1 MRIVV
6 APDSFKDC
14 LSASVVAAILS
25 DEISSQRPDIHVTE
39 CPLSDGGE
47 GFTEIVTS
55 AFSGDFIPV
64 VVTGPLGEQI
74 ESGYGRVGNTA
85 ILDAASCC
93 GLSLVPPERR
103 NPLLTT
109 SRGMGEMIV
118 EAFAGG
124 CSEFIVGLG
133 GSATCDGGEGM
144 MSVEGI
150 RDLENKISIELLC
163 DVRNPF
169 LGEKGAAVVFGPQK
183 GASPEDV
190 LLLEKR
196 MEKRARTI
204 LSDTG
209 IDVSFLPR
217 TGAAGGLA
225 GALYAYFDAEI
236 HSGIESVLEYL
247 DFGSIA
253 GGADWILTGE
263 GRSDMQTLSGKVPMG
278 VLLNAGRSRVALLSG
293 TISDRDAL
301 SRAGFSL
308 MLNVTP
314 PGVSREDA
322 LRPDVAEANLRR
334 AAREFLREMRKLSE
348 Q

>member
-1 MRIVV
+1 MRQH
-6 APDSFKDC
+6 P
-14 LSASVVAAILS
+14 
-25 DEISSQRPDIHVTE
+25 R
-39 CPLSDGGE
+39 
-47 GFTEIVTS
+47 
-55 AFSGDFIPV
+55 IPRLQPAGV
-64 VVTGPLGEQI
+64 RQ
-74 ESGYGRVGNTA
+74 GRVGNTA

-150 RDLENKISIELLC
+150 RDLEDKISIELLC

-196 MEKRARTI
+196 MESAPATSSPIPASMCPSFPAR
-204 LSDTG
+204 
-209 IDVSFLPR
+209 VLPAALPGPSMRTLMPKFIQASSRSLNIWTSEASR
-217 TGAAGGLA
+217 TGPIGSSQERGGQTCKP
-225 GALYAYFDAEI
+225 FP
-236 HSGIESVLEYL
+236 
-247 DFGSIA
+247 
-253 GGADWILTGE
+253 
-263 GRSDMQTLSGKVPMG
+263 GRSLWEYSSM
-278 VLLNAGRSRVALLSG
+278 
-293 TISDRDAL
+293 
-301 SRAGFSL
+301 
-308 MLNVTP
+308 
-314 PGVSREDA
+314 
-322 LRPDVAEANLRR
+322 PDVPG
-334 AAREFLREMRKLSE
+334 
-348 Q
+348 